1 MTKPDRQ
8 IDSKENRP
16 LDLDRVIK
24 IDMPGKYALSLP
36 IRVLVPLGMGTALSL
51 MGDATLYTVLPTH
64 TAEAGI
70 TLAAVGILLSANRFV
85 RLFLNGPTGLAYDRS
100 PRRRLFIPA
109 LFIGSFSTAIYAA
122 TSGFWPL
129 LAGRLLWGL
138 AWSGIWVGGATIILD
153 ITSSQDRG
161 GLTGL
166 YQIWFFLGI
175 ALGSLF
181 GGVLTDL
188 LGYQGTM
195 MIAAG
200 VGLVGG
206 LFALLFLPET
216 HRTNRHTQVRNI
228 VETPA
233 PWRSNRRL
241 WAATSIQGINRFV
254 TAGVLAATMALLV
267 ADQLAITDLR
277 LGIATATGILMA
289 GRTLLGILAA
299 PIAGVISDKI
309 GSRWRVTSASLF
321 IGVIGML
328 LISRGNPSAIL
339 FGIVFGAVAG
349 SSLQALTTAIV
360 GDAVSDPY
368 RGRAIGLLH
377 TSGDLGSA
385 LGPLAAYAL
394 LPWIGL
400 TVVYVACAVLFL
412 AGFIL
417 SLIFSRSKYRS

>member
-1 MTKPDRQ
+1 
-8 IDSKENRP
+8 
-16 LDLDRVIK
+16 
-24 IDMPGKYALSLP
+24 
-36 IRVLVPLGMGTALSL
+36 
-51 MGDATLYTVLPTH
+51 
-64 TAEAGI
+64 
-70 TLAAVGILLSANRFV
+70 
-85 RLFLNGPTGLAYDRS
+85 
-100 PRRRLFIPA
+100 
-109 LFIGSFSTAIYAA
+109 
-122 TSGFWPL
+122 
-129 LAGRLLWGL
+129 
-138 AWSGIWVGGATIILD
+138 
-153 ITSSQDRG
+153 
-161 GLTGL
+161 
-166 YQIWFFLGI
+166 
-175 ALGSLF
+175 
-181 GGVLTDL
+181 VLTDL

>member
-1 MTKPDRQ
+1 
-8 IDSKENRP
+8 
-16 LDLDRVIK
+16 
-24 IDMPGKYALSLP
+24 
-36 IRVLVPLGMGTALSL
+36 

-70 TLAAVGILLSANRFV
+70 SLAAVGIILSANRIV

-100 PRRRLFIPA
+100 HRRRLFIPA
-109 LFIGSFSTAIYAA
+109 LFIGALSTAIYAA

-129 LAGRLLWGL
+129 LMGRLLWGL

-153 ITSSQDRG
+153 TTTYQDRG
-161 GLTGL
+161 RWTGL

-181 GGVLTDL
+181 GGTLTDL
-188 LGYQGTM
+188 LGYQETM
-195 MIAAG
+195 WVAAS
-200 VGLVGG
+200 VG
-206 LFALLFLPET
+206 FISFITALIFLPET
-216 HRTNRHTQVRNI
+216 RHVSSNDPKTHI
-228 VETPA
+228 LATPT
-233 PWRSNRRL
+233 PWRSSRQF
-241 WAATSIQGINRFV
+241 WAAISIQGINRFV

-267 ADQLAITDLR
+267 QEQLGVTNIP

-299 PIAGVISDKI
+299 PLAGVASDKI
-309 GSRWRVTSASLF
+309 GSRRRVTSAGLF
-321 IGVIGML
+321 IGMIGMFL
-328 LISRGNPSAIL
+328 VSRDNPHTILI
-339 FGIVFGAVAG
+339 GIVLGAIAG

-360 GDAVSDPY
+360 GDTAGDVY

-385 LGPLAAYAL
+385 LGPLVAYAL

-400 TVVYVACAVLFL
+400 SGVYTLCASLFL
-412 AGFIL
+412 LGLIL
-417 SLIFSRSKYRS
+417 NLGLGQPKHE